1 MTTPVPASAPTV
13 SVAAVIGVVGAVQ
26 CVNILDFMMVMPL
39 GPDLA
44 AGLGIETSSLGVIGG
59 SYTAAAA
66 ISGILGL
73 LFLDRFPRRS
83 ALVVAMVGLAVGTLA
98 GAFATN
104 LPTLL
109 LARVIA
115 GAFGGPATS
124 IAMSI
129 ITDVV
134 PPERRGRAMGAV
146 MGAFSVAS
154 VLGVPLG
161 LELAARSTWR
171 APFYV
176 VAALGLVLAVVA
188 RLLLPRLDGHLASS
202 TIRHR
207 MDLPRVLRL
216 VARPEARLTAVLVAA
231 ANFSGFMFIPN
242 VSALLQLNLGYP
254 RDGLGLLYL
263 TGGAVSFFTMR
274 AAGRFVDRFGST
286 TLIAV
291 GVCGIGVLMAVL
303 GVLQDPK
310 TPVVLLFACFMVFS
324 SGRNVS
330 LQTLTSKVP
339 APDERAGFQSI
350 QSAIQH
356 GAAACGAMMS
366 SMLLHEVDG
375 KLTQVPL
382 LVAVSFASSLLM
394 VPAASML
401 EGRLRAA
408 APR

>member
-1 MTTPVPASAPTV
+1 MSTPVVSPAAVAPV
-13 SVAAVIGVVGAVQ
+13 SVSAVIGVVGAVQ

-44 AGLGIETSSLGVIGG
+44 ASLGIDTSSLGVIGG

-66 ISGILGL
+66 VSGLLGL
-73 LFLDRFPRRS
+73 FFLDRFPRRT
-83 ALVVAMVGLAVGTLA
+83 ALIVAMLGLALGTAA
-98 GAFATN
+98 GAFATD

-109 LARVIA
+109 LARVVA

-176 VAALGLVLAVVA
+176 VAGLGLLLTLVA
-188 RLLLPRLDGHLASS
+188 RLLLPRLDGHLVGGA
-202 TIRHR
+202 RPR
-207 MDLPRVLRL
+207 MDVTRVLAL
-216 VARPEARLTAVLVAA
+216 VRRPEAQLTALLVAA
-231 ANFSGFMFIPN
+231 ANLSGFMFIPN

-274 AAGRFVDRFGST
+274 GAGQIVDRFGST
-286 TLIAV
+286 VLIAV
-291 GVCGIGVLMAVL
+291 GVTGIGVLMGVL
-303 GVLQDPK
+303 GVLQDPR
-310 TPVVLLFACFMVFS
+310 TPVVAAFALFMVFS

-339 APDERAGFQSI
+339 RPDERAGFQSI

-356 GAAACGAMMS
+356 AAAAMGAMS
-366 SMLLHEVDG
+366 SSVLLSEVDG
-375 KLTQVPL
+375 RLSGAPM
-382 LVAVSFASSLLM
+382 LVAVATAVSTLM
-394 VPAASML
+394 VPAAFLL
-401 EGRLRAA
+401 ERRLKR
-408 APR
+408 PG

>member
-1 MTTPVPASAPTV
+1 MSLSAV
-13 SVAAVIGVVGAVQ
+13 VGVVGAVQ

-44 AGLGIETSSLGVIGG
+44 ASLGIDTSSLGVIGG

-66 ISGILGL
+66 VSGLLGL
-73 LFLDRFPRRS
+73 FFLDRFPRRT
-83 ALVVAMVGLAVGTLA
+83 ALIVAMLGLALGTAA
-98 GAFATN
+98 GAFATD

-109 LARVIA
+109 LARVVA

-176 VAALGLVLAVVA
+176 VAGLGLVLTLVA
-188 RLLLPRLDGHLASS
+188 RLLLPRLDGHLVGGVGP
-202 TIRHR
+202 R
-207 MDLPRVLRL
+207 MDVTRVLALLR
-216 VARPEARLTAVLVAA
+216 RPEAQLTALLVAA
-231 ANFSGFMFIPN
+231 ANLSGFMFIPN
-242 VSALLQLNLGYP
+242 VSALLQLNFGYP

-274 AAGRFVDRFGST
+274 GAGQIVDRFGST
-286 TLIAV
+286 VLIAV
-291 GVCGIGVLMAVL
+291 GVTGIGVLMGVL
-303 GVLQDPK
+303 GVVQDPR
-310 TPVVLLFACFMVFS
+310 TPVVAAFALFMVFS

-339 APDERAGFQSI
+339 RPDERAGFQSI

-356 GAAACGAMMS
+356 AAAAVGAMS
-366 SMLLHEVDG
+366 SSVLLSEVDG
-375 KLTQVPL
+375 RLVGVPV
-382 LVAVSFASSLLM
+382 LVAVAAAVSTLM
-394 VPAASML
+394 VPAAYLL
-401 EGRLRAA
+401 ERRLKR
-408 APR
+408 PG

>member
-1 MTTPVPASAPTV
+1 VSLSAV
-13 SVAAVIGVVGAVQ
+13 VGVVGAVQ

-44 AGLGIETSSLGVIGG
+44 ASLGIDTSSLGVIGG

-66 ISGILGL
+66 VSGLLGL
-73 LFLDRFPRRS
+73 FFLDRFPRRT
-83 ALVVAMVGLAVGTLA
+83 ALIVAMLGLALGTAA
-98 GAFATN
+98 GAFATD

-109 LARVIA
+109 LARVVA

-176 VAALGLVLAVVA
+176 VAGLGLVLTLVA
-188 RLLLPRLDGHLASS
+188 RLLLPRLDGHLVGGVGP
-202 TIRHR
+202 R
-207 MDLPRVLRL
+207 MDVTRVLALLR
-216 VARPEARLTAVLVAA
+216 RPEAQLTALLVAA
-231 ANFSGFMFIPN
+231 ANLSGFMFIPN
-242 VSALLQLNLGYP
+242 VSALLQLNFGYP

-274 AAGRFVDRFGST
+274 GAGQIVDRFGST
-286 TLIAV
+286 VLIAV
-291 GVCGIGVLMAVL
+291 GVTGIGVLMGVL
-303 GVLQDPK
+303 GVVQDPR
-310 TPVVLLFACFMVFS
+310 TPVVAAFALFMVFS

-339 APDERAGFQSI
+339 RPDERAGFQSI

-356 GAAACGAMMS
+356 AAAAVGAMS
-366 SMLLHEVDG
+366 SSVLLSEVDG
-375 KLTQVPL
+375 RLVGVPV
-382 LVAVSFASSLLM
+382 LVAVAAAVSTLM
-394 VPAASML
+394 VPAAYLL
-401 EGRLRAA
+401 ERRLKR
-408 APR
+408 PG

>member
-1 MTTPVPASAPTV
+1 MIA
-13 SVAAVIGVVGAVQ
+13 VVGAVQ

-83 ALVVAMVGLAVGTLA
+83 ALVVAMLGLAVGTLA
-98 GAFATN
+98 GAFATD

-124 IAMSI
+124 LAMSI

-134 PPERRGRAMGAV
+134 PPERRGRAMGTV

-188 RLLLPRLDGHLASS
+188 RVLLPRLDGHLSS
-202 TIRHR
+202 TVRPGTDR
-207 MDLPRVLRL
+207 VRVLRL
-216 VARPEARLTAVLVAA
+216 LARPEAQLTAVLVAA

-254 RDGLGLLYL
+254 RNGLGLLYL

-274 AAGRFVDRFGST
+274 GAGRIVDRFGST

-291 GVCGIGVLMAVL
+291 GVGGIGVLMGVL
-303 GVLQDPK
+303 GVLQDPR
-310 TPVVLLFACFMVFS
+310 TPVVAVFACFMVFS

-339 APDERAGFQSI
+339 AADERAGFQSI

-356 GAAACGAMMS
+356 AAAASGAMMS
-366 SMLLHEVDG
+366 SVLLHEVDG

-382 LVAVSFASSLLM
+382 LVAVSFAASLLM

-401 EGRLRAA
+401 EQRLRAGT
-408 APR
+408 RH

>member
-1 MTTPVPASAPTV
+1 V
-13 SVAAVIGVVGAVQ
+13 SVSAVVGVVGAVQ

-44 AGLGIETSSLGVIGG
+44 ASLGIDTSSLGVIGG

-66 ISGILGL
+66 VSGLLGL
-73 LFLDRFPRRS
+73 FFLDRFPRRT
-83 ALVVAMVGLAVGTLA
+83 ALIVAMLGLALGTAA
-98 GAFATN
+98 GAFATD

-109 LARVIA
+109 LARVVA

-176 VAALGLVLAVVA
+176 VAGLGLLLTLVA
-188 RLLLPRLDGHLASS
+188 RLLLPRLDGHLVGGA
-202 TIRHR
+202 RPR
-207 MDLPRVLRL
+207 MDVTRVLAL
-216 VARPEARLTAVLVAA
+216 VRRPEAQLTALLVAA
-231 ANFSGFMFIPN
+231 ANLSGFMFIPN

-274 AAGRFVDRFGST
+274 GAGQIVDRFGST
-286 TLIAV
+286 VLIAV
-291 GVCGIGVLMAVL
+291 GVTGIGVLMGVL
-303 GVLQDPK
+303 GVLQDPR
-310 TPVVLLFACFMVFS
+310 TPVVAAFALFMVFS

-339 APDERAGFQSI
+339 RPDERAGFQSI

-356 GAAACGAMMS
+356 AAAAMGAMS
-366 SMLLHEVDG
+366 SSVLLSEVDG
-375 KLTQVPL
+375 RLSGVPM
-382 LVAVSFASSLLM
+382 LVAVATAVSTLM
-394 VPAASML
+394 VPAAFLL
-401 EGRLRAA
+401 ERRLKR
-408 APR
+408 PG